1 MKKEKKFKVVVTR
14 KIPPAGLELLKK
26 AGFQLKINPFDRILS
41 KAELKKFVKG
51 ADAIL
56 CLLTDKIDKE
66 ILKAA
71 GPQLKI
77 VANYAVGY
85 DNINLK
91 DCQEKKVMV
100 TNTPGV
106 LTETVAEHTIG
117 LLFAITQ
124 RIVEADR
131 YVREGKFK
139 GWAPMLF
146 LGTDLRGKILG
157 IIGLGR
163 IGGEVAKRM
172 RDGFNLKIVYYD
184 IFRNFSLEKKYKI
197 NYLPLKTLLKTADF
211 ISLHVPLSPKTYH
224 LIGWPELKLM
234 KKTAYLINTS
244 RGAVID
250 ERALVKA
257 LKEKLIAGAALDVF
271 ENEPKLTAGL
281 KNLPNVVLTPHIA
294 SASWE
299 TRSKMSEM
307 AALNIIAALEGK
319 KPPNLVV

>member
-14 KIPPAGLELLKK
+14 KIPEAGLELLKK
-26 AGFQLKINPFDRILS
+26 AGFQVKVNPFDRVLS
-41 KAELKKFVKG
+41 RKELKKFVKG

-56 CLLTDKIDKE
+56 SLLTDKIDKE
-66 ILKAA
+66 ILEAA
-71 GPQLKI
+71 GEQLKI

-91 DCQEKKVMV
+91 DCQERKVLV

-117 LLFAITQ
+117 LLFAIAQ

-146 LGTDLRGKILG
+146 LGVDIRGKTLG

-163 IGGEVAKRM
+163 IGAEVARRM
-172 RDGFNLKIVYYD
+172 HDGFDLKIVYYD
-184 IFRNFSLEKKYKI
+184 VSRNPQLEKQYKI
-197 NYLPLKTLLKTADF
+197 NYLPLKTLLKTSDF
-211 ISLHVPLSPKTYH
+211 ISLHVPLLPTTYH
-224 LIGWPELKLM
+224 LIGWRELKMM
-234 KKTAYLINTS
+234 KRTAYLINTS

-250 ERALVKA
+250 EKALVRA
-257 LKEKLIAGAALDVF
+257 LKEKIIAGAALDVF
-271 ENEPKLTAGL
+271 ENEPKLTPGL
-281 KNLPNVVLTPHIA
+281 KELPNVVLTPHIA
-294 SASWE
+294 SASFE
-299 TRSKMSEM
+299 TRSKMAEM
-307 AALNIIAALEGK
+307 AALNIIKALRGE